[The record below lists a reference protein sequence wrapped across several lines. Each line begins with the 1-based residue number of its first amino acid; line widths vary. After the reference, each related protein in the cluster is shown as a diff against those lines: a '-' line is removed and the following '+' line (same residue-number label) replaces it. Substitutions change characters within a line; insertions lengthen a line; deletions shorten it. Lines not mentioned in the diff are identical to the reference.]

1 MNQAS
6 VLQKREDGKLMV
18 HRIKGQV
25 KGMSSMI
32 YQGGNRKV
40 SWISLTVWVGVTV
53 LLVWGASVSRSE
65 GGLENEFLS
74 GVDNFK
80 PIQKEKINVCFAYMY
95 KQWVP
100 DHLFLAHREVA
111 SSPHPSPDFSS
122 KRTGSALVGSVMALL
137 ATFEDANVLPPEG
150 TSQANQLIHG
160 LIQVQSAL
168 VKSQSSELS
177 EYLSAAV
184 EQCFE
189 KESAGLLQ
197 SIHQRGLTS
206 KMLEALVSYN
216 HKIPMWEKPALT
228 ELFQGYNVSRQ
239 DWELIEK
246 IFDQAD
252 AVYRRKGSSI
262 HDAYELWRAQMP
274 GGRS

>member
-1 MNQAS
+1 MNKAS
-6 VLQKREDGKLMV
+6 VLQKREDGKRMV

-40 SWISLTVWVGVTV
+40 SWISLTVWVGVTI
-53 LLVWGASVSRSE
+53 LLVWGTSVSRSE
-65 GGLENEFLS
+65 GGLENNSLS
-74 GVDNFK
+74 GVENSK
-80 PIQKEKINVCFAYMY
+80 PIQEEKMSVRLAFIY

-100 DHLFLAHREVA
+100 GHLFLAHREGA
-111 SSPHPSPDFSS
+111 SSHQSSANFSS
-122 KRTGSALVGSVMALL
+122 KGTGSALVGSVMALL
-137 ATFEDANVLPPEG
+137 ATFEDTNVLPPEG

-160 LIQVQSAL
+160 LIQLQSAL

-177 EYLSAAV
+177 EYFSAAV
-184 EQCFE
+184 EQRFE

-197 SIHQRGLTS
+197 SIHQSGLTS

-228 ELFQGYNVSRQ
+228 ELFQRYNVSRQ

-246 IFDQAD
+246 IFDEAD

>member
-6 VLQKREDGKLMV
+6 VFLKREDVKRMV

-25 KGMSSMI
+25 KGMSSII

-40 SWISLTVWVGVTV
+40 SWISLTVWVGAAV
-53 LLVWGASVSRSE
+53 LLIGSSSVRGSE
-65 GGLENEFLS
+65 GGLGNGSLS
-74 GVDNFK
+74 GLENFK
-80 PIQKEKINVCFAYMY
+80 PIYKEKINVRLACIYTH
-95 KQWVP
+95 WVP
-100 DHLFLAHREVA
+100 DHLFLGYRLIA
-111 SSPHPSPDFSS
+111 SPQHSPDVSS
-122 KRTGSALVGSVMALL
+122 KGDGSALVGSVMALL

-160 LIQVQSAL
+160 LIQLQSAL

-177 EYLSAAV
+177 EYFSAAV
-184 EQCFE
+184 EQRFE
-189 KESAGLLQ
+189 KEGAGLIQ
-197 SIHQRGLTS
+197 SIHQGGLTS

-228 ELFQGYNVSRQ
+228 EILQRYNVSRQ
-239 DWELIEK
+239 DWGLIEK
-246 IFDQAD
+246 IFDEAD
-252 AVYRRKGSSI
+252 AVYRMKGSSI
-262 HDAYELWRAQMP
+262 HDAYELWRSQMP